1 MSESKSKRGRRP
13 KQDTPQSEP
22 EPEVEPAAMERQPML
37 SDHLWE
43 PIAEV
48 LGLDTN
54 IRLRSATIK
63 LEPGK
68 PVVVTV
74 TQEPIERD

>member
-1 MSESKSKRGRRP
+1 MSESKSKPGRRP
-13 KQDTPQSEP
+13 KKAEPFSEP
-22 EPEVEPAAMERQPML
+22 EIELSAMERQPML
-37 SDHLWE
+37 SDHLWA